1 MLTNEL
7 LNGVDLEHRSD
18 GLVSSAWKH
27 GETLEVTS
35 MLDLLRSVDRV
46 QAAHTARIA
55 AMFGTEREQIAV
67 HNTNRRSRKIDAG
80 GSSQGRS
87 VLHIH
92 EVEPES

>member
-1 MLTNEL
+1 MASILSIVL
-7 LNGVDLEHRSD
+7 MAL
-18 GLVSSAWKH
+18 SAALGNTVRH
-27 GETLEVTS
+27 LRFTS